1 MAEEPTFFEKIKNL
15 LGGGDDKPTPVAGGR
30 GRTVERP
37 NERSDYLAKILDDQF
52 APVPPPN
59 VPPVPKL
66 FNQFNDAS
74 GNIFR
79 PYYNPET
86 EKFELIDNA
95 PSQMTLNKGD
105 ITEKAVGYIPP
116 QFRDPFMIGGQ
127 YDRSIPHALID
138 NLIGLD
144 DGFESTG
151 EALGRKFNEDELGFL
166 LDMGIGAAKGAY
178 NLLTTNPKT
187 TVSNYVGGVGDAFK
201 RLKSNEGTADQKLGD
216 LLMVGSVV
224 PAGQAVR
231 LGADVATIPLKK
243 QASRFN
249 DPYMESERLLA
260 ARGFTNVGTDKNP
273 RYTGV
278 ERPSFIPDARTSS
291 TETIAE
297 YRGRKKLADY
307 LYENGATHA
316 EVINTAGINRVTYK
330 TPSGEP
336 ITRDFMLLERPQINV
351 EEALKMVEETKDRLI
366 ANPDGT
372 FDFKPDFKGY
382 ESMEDLIY
390 AMAAGKIS
398 QDDLAKR
405 PGTRFLS
412 ELLNNPEDFA
422 FLSNDFSGIKVK
434 PESLNIE
441 NKFEPR
447 GGAYHDVDGGEITY
461 NPKNLSDPELQKR
474 QTAYIIGELL
484 DHEMEHGIQARGDK
498 VLFREGS
505 GGPDTAEAYRDKR
518 LDRIGYDLMRIED
531 VVNDPNSNL
540 NPAQLAALG
549 DYSSKLQNELDA
561 LDRIP
566 EELYMETPSEVLAR
580 GAERVPLTTY
590 KQDVPITG
598 LFNPYIKGQIT
609 PLSQGIGALI
619 KDYKQSS
626 DRLGHKKTIE
636 RLPFFLTKKGYG
648 RREVPIAYEEMVP
661 YAVKTGNRPD
671 QILGMPF

>member
-1 MAEEPTFFEKIKNL
+1 
-15 LGGGDDKPTPVAGGR
+15 
-30 GRTVERP
+30 
-37 NERSDYLAKILDDQF
+37 
-52 APVPPPN
+52 
-59 VPPVPKL
+59 
-66 FNQFNDAS
+66 
-74 GNIFR
+74 
-79 PYYNPET
+79 
-86 EKFELIDNA
+86 
-95 PSQMTLNKGD
+95 MTLNKDD
-105 ITEKAVGYIPP
+105 ITSSIIDFIPP
-116 QFRDPFMIGGQ
+116 QLRTSLMIGGQ
-127 YDRSIPHALID
+127 YDRSIPHALVD

-144 DGFESTG
+144 DGVLSAG
-151 EALGRKFNEDELGFL
+151 EAFGQQFNEDELGTL
-166 LDMGIGAAKGAY
+166 LDMGIGAAEGAY
-178 NLLTTNPKT
+178 NLVTSPIDT
-187 TVSNYVGGVGDAFK
+187 VGGYLGDVASAA
-201 RLKSNEGTADQKLGD
+201 RSLKNNKGTADEKLGN
-216 LLMVGSVV
+216 LLMLGSVV
-224 PAGQAVR
+224 PAAKVAQLGGQA
-231 LGADVATIPLKK
+231 ATIPLKK

-249 DPYMESERLLA
+249 DPFLESERLLA
-260 ARGFTNVGTDKNP
+260 ARGGTNVGTAENP
-273 RYTGV
+273 KYTGV

-297 YRGRKKLADY
+297 YRGRKKLADL

-330 TPSGEP
+330 TPSGES

-382 ESMEDLIY
+382 ESMEDLIQ

-434 PESLNIE
+434 PEGLTKK
-441 NKFEPR
+441 NKFPPR
-447 GGAYHDVDGGEITY
+447 GGAYHDDGVGEITY
-461 NPKNLSDPELQKR
+461 NPKNLSDPKKQER

-505 GGPDTAEAYRDKR
+505 GGPDEAEAYRDKR
-518 LDRIGYDLMRIED
+518 LDQIGYDFMRIED
-531 VVNDPNSNL
+531 VVNDPSSNL
-540 NPAQLAALG
+540 NPAQLATLR
-549 DYSSKLQNELDA
+549 DYSLKLQNELDA

-566 EELYMETPSEVLAR
+566 EELYMESPIEVLAR
-580 GAERVPLTTY
+580 GAEKVPLTTY

-598 LFNPYIKGQIT
+598 LFNPYIKGNIT

-626 DRLGHKKTIE
+626 KRLGHKKTIE
-636 RLPFFLTKKGYG
+636 RLPYFLTKKGYG
-648 RREVPIAYEEMVP
+648 RREVPIAYEEMMP
-661 YAVKTGNRPD
+661 YRVKTGNRPD